1 MKELFLQIINMSINA
16 SYLILAI
23 LMIRFI
29 FKSLPKTS
37 RIILWIIV
45 GLRLI
50 CPFTIESV
58 FSVIPTKEI
67 VYITDTIQ
75 PELII
80 NTGNQQ
86 VNDTIQQTITSVS
99 PSITEN
105 NTMIDITSII
115 SIIWIIGIVLFIGY
129 STYSVIQLK
138 NKIKESVLL
147 KDNIYLC
154 DHIDACFV
162 FGIFNPKIY
171 LPSSINNED
180 LKYIIAHE
188 KAHIQRKDYVYKPFA
203 FLLLS
208 IHWFNPMVWIAY
220 KCFCNDLE
228 LACDEKVLVDFGL
241 ESKKEYSNTLIN
253 YSDQTHLGV
262 CPLAFSENNVKS
274 RVVSILKYKKPNKW
288 IIVIGGIICAVFIA
302 CFMTNPKEIKTR
314 LVKYKPNENIG
325 SMTSVDDIEGWD
337 IPLEEV
343 KSVVVKSNIYNG
355 GGTREVTLSKEETT
369 QLIQAFNAVQNKD
382 VLEIYTEALYGVST
396 NCEIIIETNEGKI
409 IIGSAEYGYVWHKDV
424 WYILNVQTEY
434 FNIIRDL
441 DIKYDLGLNFYEL
454 FYSNKLD
461 ETTVMG
467 SKNHAVANPVVK
479 VNDVRIQLK
488 YESLPEYHMTI
499 NDLLKP
505 YENKLAINDIVE
517 IKDMRIKI
525 IDMKDNQVI
534 AVSVEILEEKK
545 EVIEEEKEY
554 DVEKIQWH
562 NHSYSK
568 LIPNP
573 KLGKLNIHRQEE
585 NEFYFVVEKISKEK
599 FNWYVNEC
607 EKFDFE
613 ILSNEEN
620 SYYLNNKEE
629 YRLRIEYDE
638 LKQEMIVNIKEPLY
652 YVSITV
658 KHNNLRTL
666 DKEFMVWTH
675 INGDSTGGHES
686 QNGKIEDFTIGTS
699 YPKGEYQ
706 IRFEYES
713 YKNIYVDTSFK
724 VDSSCEYVYEVDCYD
739 DRIEIKNIEKIEH

>member
-1 MKELFLQIINMSINA
+1 MKELFLQTINMSINA

-86 VNDTIQQTITSVS
+86 VNDTIQQTITSVA

-188 KAHIQRKDYVYKPFA
+188 KAHIQRKDYVYKPLA

-208 IHWFNPMVWIAY
+208 IHWFNPIVWIAY

-288 IIVIGGIICAVFIA
+288 IIAIGGLICAVFIA

-314 LVKYKPNENIG
+314 LVKYKPNENLESIA
-325 SMTSVDDIEGWD
+325 TVDDIEGWD

-355 GGTREVTLSKEETT
+355 GGTREVTLSKEEAT
-369 QLIQAFNAVQNKD
+369 QLIQAFNAIQNKD
-382 VLEIYTEALYGVST
+382 ILEIYTEALYGPPL
-396 NCEIIIETNEGKI
+396 NCSVIVETKNDQIILASDEI
-409 IIGSAEYGYVWHKDV
+409 GYLWHKDIYYV
-424 WYILNVQTEY
+424 LQVQTEY
-434 FNIIRDL
+434 HNILRDL
-441 DIKYDLGLNFYEL
+441 NKKYEL
-454 FYSNKLD
+454 GINYLEMLFEHDFKEGIAY
-461 ETTVMG
+461 G
-467 SKNHAVANPVVK
+467 GKNHLIVSPKLK
-479 VNDVRIQLK
+479 VNDVRIALQ

-499 NDLLKP
+499 NDLLESYK
-505 YENKLAINDIVE
+505 NKVSINDVISTKDMNIRILDIENNEVVAVDVELLDNQLEVKQEEEIVE
-517 IKDMRIKI
+517 KIQWEDHPYSKVIPKPRSGKI
-525 IDMKDNQVI
+525 IIQK
-534 AVSVEILEEKK
+534 
-545 EVIEEEKEY
+545 EEEKEY
-554 DVEKIQWH
+554 VVLAK
-562 NHSYSK
+562 
-568 LIPNP
+568 
-573 KLGKLNIHRQEE
+573 NITQSIFED
-585 NEFYFVVEKISKEK
+585 YLKQ
-599 FNWYVNEC
+599 C
-607 EKFDFE
+607 EKYGFRELPRDDYYYMKDKDDYRL
-613 ILSNEEN
+613 IMTYDEE
-620 SYYLNNKEE
+620 KEE
-629 YRLRIEYDE
+629 L
-638 LKQEMIVNIKEPLY
+638 LLQVKEPLY
-652 YVSITV
+652 SSGINVTI
-658 KHNNLRTL
+658 NNKKSSN
-666 DKEFMVWTH
+666 DEFMVNVYFPDEKLDYTWFDEGLEEYGIH
-675 INGDSTGGHES
+675 FGRFYVEGN
-686 QNGKIEDFTIGTS
+686 
-699 YPKGEYQ
+699 YPLK
-706 IRFEYES
+706 FEYEHN
-713 YKNIYVDTSFK
+713 KDIYVETTF
-724 VDSSCEYVYEVDCYD
+724 EVNGPTEFNFELDCYD
-739 DRIEIKNIEKIEH
+739 DRIEIVNVEKNDE